1 MSTFAARCAA
11 WEPSASGDGDREA
24 AVQDL
29 LRAVRAGGL
38 QRVRIGWC
46 DTHGVMR
53 GKTLMPHV
61 LRDALDNGVGLVG
74 TMLLKDTSDR
84 TAWPVFDAT
93 VKDQLPGFEFAGNL
107 MLLPDPASFHTL
119 PWAPHTG
126 ALRAQA
132 WYGDGRPVPF
142 DTRRVLQRALRTLGE
157 AGYGLRCGL
166 EVEFHVYR
174 ITDPR
179 LDPMG
184 AAWPHEPPAVQM
196 LHPGY
201 HLLSEEWGDQAE
213 EALHIV
219 QATAQGL
226 GLPLRSLEIELGPSQ
241 FEAVFDAMDALAAAD
256 AMVLFRNGV
265 RQALRRAGYHASFV
279 CRPPFPN
286 IMSSGWHLHHSVV
299 EQATGRNAFVRDE
312 PAPGSTALDAEHT
325 LSATG
330 ARWLAGLLVHAPAL
344 AALCVPTVNAYGRFR
359 PNALAPQSVLW
370 GRDNR
375 GALLRVVG
383 GAGDGATRIENR
395 LGEPSANPYLTMA
408 AHVHAGLDGLREGLI
423 PPPATEAPYGDQG
436 QPLPKTLAEALAALD
451 ADPALRA
458 GLGDDVVD
466 WFIRLK
472 SSEVARHEAAADK
485 AEWDRRE
492 YFGRL

>member
-1 MSTFAARCAA
+1 
-11 WEPSASGDGDREA
+11 
-24 AVQDL
+24 
-29 LRAVRAGGL
+29 
-38 QRVRIGWC
+38 
-46 DTHGVMR
+46 
-53 GKTLMPHV
+53 
-61 LRDALDNGVGLVG
+61 
-74 TMLLKDTSDR
+74 
-84 TAWPVFDAT
+84 
-93 VKDQLPGFEFAGNL
+93 LPGFEFAGNL

-241 FEAVFDAMDALAAAD
+241 FEAVFDAMDALAAA
-256 AMVLFRNGV
+256 ATTPASCAGRLFRTSCPAAGICTTAWWNRPRAATCSPGTS
-265 RQALRRAGYHASFV
+265 LR
-279 CRPPFPN
+279 
-286 IMSSGWHLHHSVV
+286 
-299 EQATGRNAFVRDE
+299 
-312 PAPGSTALDAEHT
+312 PAARYWMPST
-325 LSATG
+325 
-330 ARWLAGLLVHAPAL
+330 P
-344 AALCVPTVNAYGRFR
+344 CQP
-359 PNALAPQSVLW
+359 W
-370 GRDNR
+370 GR
-375 GALLRVVG
+375 G
-383 GAGDGATRIENR
+383 GW
-395 LGEPSANPYLTMA
+395 
-408 AHVHAGLDGLREGLI
+408 
-423 PPPATEAPYGDQG
+423 PAC
-436 QPLPKTLAEALAALD
+436 
-451 ADPALRA
+451 
-458 GLGDDVVD
+458 
-466 WFIRLK
+466 
-472 SSEVARHEAAADK
+472 
-485 AEWDRRE
+485 
-492 YFGRL
+492 

>member
-1 MSTFAARCAA
+1 MSTFAARCGRDAA
-11 WEPSASGDGDREA
+11 DRSD
-24 AVQDL
+24 AVHRVLQ
-29 LRAVRAGGL
+29 AVREQRL
-38 QRVRIGWC
+38 QRVRVGWC

-53 GKTLMPHV
+53 GKTLMV
-61 LRDALDNGVGLVG
+61 QALQDALDNGLGLVG

-84 TAWPVFDAT
+84 TAWPVFDAA

-107 MLLPDPASFHTL
+107 MLLPDPATFHAL
-119 PWAPHTG
+119 PWAPDTG
-126 ALRAQA
+126 ALLAQA
-132 WYGDGRPVPF
+132 WFADGRPVPF
-142 DTRRVLQRALRTLGE
+142 DTRRVLQRALQALGE
-157 AGYGLRCGL
+157 VGYGLRCGL
-166 EVEFHVYR
+166 EVEFHIYR
-174 ITDPR
+174 ITDAR
-179 LDPMG
+179 LDPAE
-184 AAWPHEPPAVQM
+184 AAWPHEPPQVQM

-201 HLLSEEWGDQAE
+201 HLLSEEWGDQAD
-213 EALHIV
+213 EALRIV

-241 FEAVFDAMDALAAAD
+241 FEAVFDVMDALAAAD

-286 IMSSGWHLHHSVV
+286 IMSSGWHLHHSLV
-299 EQATGRNAFVRDE
+299 EQATGRNVFVREE

-325 LSATG
+325 LSAVG
-330 ARWLAGLLVHAPAL
+330 AQWLAGLLAHAPAL
-344 AALCVPTVNAYGRFR
+344 TALCVPTVNAYGRFR

-408 AHVHAGLDGLREGLI
+408 AHVHAGLDGLRKGLV
-423 PPPATEAPYGDQG
+423 PPPATEAPYDGRG
-436 QPLPKTLAEALAALD
+436 QALPKTLAEALSALN
-451 ADPALRA
+451 ASPPLRA

-485 AEWDRRE
+485 ADWDRRE

>member
-1 MSTFAARCAA
+1 MKTFADRCAA
-11 WEPSASGDGDREA
+11 LGREGRGDPGREA
-24 AVQDL
+24 AVQEV
-29 LRAVRAGGL
+29 LREAQARQL

-53 GKTLMPHV
+53 GKTLMLPA

-84 TAWPVFDAT
+84 TAWPVFDAA
-93 VKDQLPGFEFAGNL
+93 VRHQLPGFEFAGNL

-119 PWAPHTG
+119 PWAPDTG
-126 ALRAQA
+126 ALQAQA
-132 WYGDGRPVPF
+132 WFADGHPVAF
-142 DTRRVLQRALRTLGE
+142 DTRRVLQRALHTLGE
-157 AGYGLRCGL
+157 AGYALRCGL

-174 ITDPR
+174 ITDAR
-179 LDPMG
+179 LDPMT
-184 AAWPHEPPAVQM
+184 AAWPHEPPAVQL

-201 HLLSEEWGDQAE
+201 HLLSQEWGDQAD
-213 EALHIV
+213 EALRIV

-241 FEAVFDAMDALAAAD
+241 FEAVFDVMDALAAAD

-265 RQALRRAGYHASFV
+265 RQALRRAGYYASFV

-286 IMSSGWHLHHSVV
+286 VMSSGWHLHHSLVDL
-299 EQATGRNAFVRDE
+299 ATGRNVFARDE
-312 PAPGSTALDAEHT
+312 PAPGTTVLDALHT

-330 ARWLAGLLVHAPAL
+330 AHWLAGLLAHAPAL

-359 PNALAPQSVLW
+359 PHALAPQSVLW

-383 GAGDGATRIENR
+383 GAADASTRIENR
-395 LGEPSANPYLTMA
+395 LGEPAANPYLTMA
-408 AHVHAGLDGLREGLI
+408 GHVHAGLDGLRQGLL
-423 PPPATEAPYGDQG
+423 PPQATQAPYGGQG
-436 QPLPKTLAEALAALD
+436 LSLPATLGQALVALK
-451 ADPALRA
+451 ANPAMA
-458 GLGDDVVD
+458 QGLGQDVVD
-466 WFIRLK
+466 WYGHLK
-472 SSEVARHEAAADK
+472 SSELARYEAAADK

-492 YFGRL
+492 YFARL